1 MEKENV
7 KLIFKESQEGRV
19 AYSLPKTTIETKD
32 WLGMCRR
39 KDLDLPQVSER
50 QIAGHYQNLAE
61 LNFCPYSEMDPLG
74 SCTMKYNPPLMESI
88 ASLPGFLGLH
98 PYQDESTIQG
108 SLEAMYFLDL
118 YLSEIAGMAK
128 FTLQPSAGA
137 HGESTGIMIGGA
149 YFRHKGE
156 KRSKVLAPDS
166 AHGTNPASVA
176 NLGFEYEQVNSN
188 ERGWVDLADLEE
200 RMTEDVA
207 IFMLTNPNTYGLF
220 DPNIDKIAEIIHR
233 KGGLLYYDGAN
244 LNAIMGKCRPGD
256 LGFDIVH
263 INLHKTFGTP
273 HAMGGPGAG
282 PTGVVEKLKDFLP
295 VPTVEKKGEK
305 YTLNHTV
312 THTIGKVK
320 AFYGNIAVLKKA
332 YAYILIL
339 GPEGL
344 RKVSET
350 AVVHANYMQEKLKK
364 RGFEFPYGDQHCM
377 HECVMR
383 HENIDSLGHLL
394 SERFK
399 KLQATIHFPQ
409 AYFYMIEPTETET
422 KESLDEYIESMVDAD
437 RALRDPKAMEE
448 LEKGRIYTPILKVN
462 TRKGMAR
469 PCLIEKEEND
479 ASHDMTKLRE
489 RALRDC

>member
-7 KLIFKESQEGRV
+7 KLIFKESQDGRA
-19 AYSLPKTTIETKD
+19 AYSLPKTTIKKKD
-32 WLGMCRR
+32 LLGKYRR
-39 KDLDLPQVSER
+39 EDLDLPQVSER

-74 SCTMKYNPPLMESI
+74 SCTMKYNPPLMESF
-88 ASLPGFLGLH
+88 ASLPGFLDTH

-108 SLEAMYFLDL
+108 ALEAMYFLDL
-118 YLSEIAGMAK
+118 YLREITGMAK

-149 YFRHKGE
+149 YFKHKVE
-156 KRSKVLAPDS
+156 KRTKILAPDS

-176 NLGFEYEQVNSN
+176 NLAFEYEQVNSN
-188 ERGWVDLADLEE
+188 EQGWIDLEDLE
-200 RMTEDVA
+200 KRMTKDVA

-220 DPNIDKIAEIIHR
+220 DPNIDKIAEIIHN
-233 KGGLLYYDGAN
+233 KGSLLYYDGAN

-295 VPTVEKKGEK
+295 VPTVEKEGKK
-305 YTLNHTV
+305 YTLNYSLK
-312 THTIGKVK
+312 HTIGKVK
-320 AFYGNIAVLKKA
+320 AFYGNNSVFTKA
-332 YAYILIL
+332 YAYILML
-339 GPEGL
+339 GPKGL

-364 RGFEFPYGDQHCM
+364 KGFKFPYGDQHCM
-377 HECVMR
+377 HECVMK
-383 HENIDSLGHLL
+383 HESIDILGHLL
-394 SERFK
+394 SEYFN
-399 KLQATIHFPQ
+399 KLQATIHFPEPN
-409 AYFYMIEPTETET
+409 FYMIEPTETET
-422 KESLDEYIESMVDAD
+422 KESIDEYIEAMVEAD
-437 RALRDPKAMEE
+437 KAIKDPKTMEE
-448 LEKGRIYTPILKVN
+448 LEKRKTFTPIRKIN
-462 TRKGMAR
+462 AKKGMAR
-469 PCLIEKEEND
+469 PCLIEKEKNC
-479 ASHDMTKLRE
+479 SPII
-489 RALRDC
+489 